1 MQSNI
6 RVLLDEGYGEPI
18 RCNVWGHIYLSPPLE
33 ALYRSRAFQ
42 RLQRVKQ
49 LGPTFLVY
57 PGATHTRAAHSL
69 GVYHLA
75 RRLIRVLL
83 DRGADT
89 WVSPVGLMSFLCA
102 SLLHDLGHFPYTHSL
117 KELPLSRHEQL
128 SATIILQD
136 EIKHLVGRAG
146 ADPYMTAAIIDNE
159 LPCQENAE
167 VLFYRKLLSGVLDPD
182 KLDYLTRDA
191 RSCGVPYGIQDVDFI
206 FHHLWPHPQE
216 GIVIDERG
224 ISSVEALL
232 FSKYLMYRA
241 VYWQRDVRSATAM
254 IKKAILLALKDSF
267 LHKEALYNLDDQG
280 LLELGKKLPL
290 PAGMLVAM
298 VEEGTLYP
306 QIAEYPPEPTYVAAL
321 SQLEQR
327 ELHEEVLC
335 QKLQER
341 AGISFTKGEL
351 IIDIPEEISFETNL
365 SVREDN
371 REFPERSSVFSRD
384 VIQSFTT
391 SIRHIRVFVHP
402 SRFYALQ
409 GNPRIRDVLQNPLDW
424 LHLS

>member
-1 MQSNI
+1 MQ
-6 RVLLDEGYGEPI
+6 RDVRALLDQGYGEPI
-18 RCNVWGHIYLSPPLE
+18 RCNVWGHIYLSPSLGE
-33 ALYRSRAFQ
+33 LYRSRPFQ
-42 RLQRVKQ
+42 RLQRIKQ

-75 RRLIRVLL
+75 RRLIRALV
-83 DRGADT
+83 DRGADG
-89 WVSPVGLMSFLCA
+89 WVSPTGLMSFLCA
-102 SLLHDLGHFPYTHSL
+102 ALLHDLGHFPYTHSL
-117 KELPLSRHEQL
+117 KELPLSRHEEL

-136 EIKHLVGRAG
+136 EIKHLVGRTG
-146 ADPYMTAAIIDNE
+146 ADPYMTAAIIDDE
-159 LPCQENAE
+159 LPCQENRE

-191 RSCGVPYGIQDVDFI
+191 HSCGVPYGIQDVDFI
-206 FHHLWPHPQE
+206 IHHLWPHPQH
-216 GIVIDERG
+216 GLMIDERG

-254 IKKAILLALKDSF
+254 IKKAIFLALKEG
-267 LHKEALYNLDDQG
+267 LLQKEALYNLDDQG
-280 LLELGKKLPL
+280 LIALGKKLPA
-290 PAGMLVAM
+290 PVSSLVTM
-298 VEEGTLYP
+298 VEEGKLYP
-306 QIAEYPPEPTYVAAL
+306 QIAEYPPEPTYLATL
-321 SQLEQR
+321 SGLEQR
-327 ELHEEVLC
+327 EFQEESLR

-341 AGISFTKGEL
+341 SGIPFAKGEL

-365 SVREDN
+365 FIREDS
-371 REFPERSSVFSRD
+371 REFPERSTVFSRE
-384 VIQSFTT
+384 VIQSFTA

-402 SRFYALQ
+402 DRFSAIQ
-409 GNPRIRDVLQNPLDW
+409 GSPKLRDVLQNPLDW